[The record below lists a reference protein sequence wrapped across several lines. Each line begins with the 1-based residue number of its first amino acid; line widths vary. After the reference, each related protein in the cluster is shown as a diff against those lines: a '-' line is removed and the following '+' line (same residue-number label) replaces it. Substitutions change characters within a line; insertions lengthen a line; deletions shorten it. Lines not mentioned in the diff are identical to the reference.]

1 MFRKNRIGYQE
12 WVLGTR
18 RRIMQALDIIG
29 GEPFIETGFNI
40 KTIRK
45 SEDGEYRELEVTG
58 KGYICGE
65 LYHFQSE
72 LTVWS
77 VDVIP
82 RYWMMRSPGSG
93 EWGFRLELSKTKL
106 EGSWESYVVELVSL
120 NEDEKR
126 NGLGKVR
133 VTLFGWGVLHR
144 ENPTKYPWKWRE
156 GHTLRDWHSEPI
168 NKEDVEVACA

>member
-1 MFRKNRIGYQE
+1 MYRKNRIGYQE
-12 WVLGTR
+12 WVLGMR

-45 SEDGEYRELEVTG
+45 SKSNDLRELEVTG

-65 LYHFQSE
+65 LYHFRSE
-72 LTVWS
+72 FTVWS
-77 VDVIP
+77 CYEAP
-82 RYWMMRSPGSG
+82 KYWMMSSLGR
-93 EWGFRLELSKTKL
+93 EWTFELELSKTKL
-106 EGSWESYVVELVSL
+106 EGSWESYEVALVSL
-120 NEDEKR
+120 NDDERR

-133 VTLFGWGVLHR
+133 ATLFGWVVLHR
-144 ENPTKYPWKWRE
+144 ENPTKYTWKWRE

-168 NKEDVEVACA
+168 NEEDVEVACA